1 MPRGWGAVVGR
12 RRGRGDDLGP
22 RQVGGGGMVV
32 RVVYT
37 IALIDSREEVEIIY
51 LFDLFQE
58 SLSSEA

>member
-1 MPRGWGAVVGR
+1 MGG
-12 RRGRGDDLGP
+12 GDDLGP